1 MKNITSWKTICIHNE
16 NLISNYEELLE
27 MIGRSITPQKKK
39 KDNTNKQFTEKE
51 IQMIIKHMKDNQPNL

>member
-27 MIGRSITPQKKK
+27 MIGRSITQKKK
-39 KDNTNKQFTEKE
+39 RKKT
-51 IQMIIKHMKDNQPNL
+51 IRISNLQKRKYK